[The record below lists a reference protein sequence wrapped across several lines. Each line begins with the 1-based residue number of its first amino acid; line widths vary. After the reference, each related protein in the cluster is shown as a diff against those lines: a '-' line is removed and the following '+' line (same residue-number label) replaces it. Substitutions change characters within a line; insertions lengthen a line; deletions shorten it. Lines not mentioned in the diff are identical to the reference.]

1 MAKFKLAFGIH
12 NHQPVG
18 NFDAVFDDAHRNA
31 YAPFLKMVE
40 TFPSLS
46 IALHQ
51 SGILWDWQLKNYP
64 EYFEAVNRLLEKGR
78 LELMTGGFYEPIL
91 TSIPERDARGQ
102 IKMLS
107 EYIKKH
113 FEVTPNGLWLT
124 ERIWEPH
131 LPRVLAEAGVK
142 YLPIDDT
149 HFIYAGLE
157 QRQLTGPF
165 VTENEG
171 RTVVLLPIQ
180 KRLRYLIPF
189 GSVEEVIAELK
200 NQAEDNPEGLA
211 VYADDGEKFGVWP
224 DTHKHCFEDG
234 WLYKFFEEV
243 EKNSDW
249 LEIVPLGKA
258 AEMKPAGRAYL
269 PTASYAEMLHWA
281 LPTDASLEYENFIN
295 WLKEQGQET
304 RYGRFVRGGHWRGFL
319 TKYEESNLM
328 HKKMLAVSDKLAAF
342 EEKNPTKTD
351 LAATAREKLY
361 AGQCNCPYWH
371 GVFGGL
377 YLAHIRRAIYSHL
390 IEADFELRNLNH
402 DTGLKI
408 KTRDYDADGSE
419 EVIVTNDTYSAVFK
433 PRRGGVLLD
442 LSLNKYHFCL
452 SDTMTRRIEG
462 YHKKLSL
469 AVKKSDEKKDK
480 TASIHDQILTKE
492 VGLAKY
498 LIKDWYLKRG
508 FIDHFFSDG
517 VDFEAFSSGHYGEDG
532 DFILEPFT
540 YEIDSAKRQVTMTR
554 DGHLW
559 RYGGPV
565 PVRLVKKFAFDVK
578 SNKIDIT
585 YEISRPAPDRITV
598 KFGVE
603 SNFNFQAGHA
613 EDRFVLVDNRRP
625 ENYYLDAYNSHEQ
638 IQSIALVDQYL
649 NLAVTLDSERPTAV
663 WQMPIFT
670 VSISESG
677 FEKVYQG
684 TTLVN
689 VYEITLSQE
698 PFVIKM
704 TLSAGSLEEVFK
716 NNPTLTAVNS

>member
-18 NFDAVFDDAHRNA
+18 NFDSVFDDAHRNA
-31 YAPFLKMVE
+31 YAPFLKMIE

-46 IALHQ
+46 ITLHQ
-51 SGILWDWQLKNYP
+51 SGILWDWQKNNYP
-64 EYFEAVNRLLEKGR
+64 EYFEMVTRLLEKGR

-102 IKMLS
+102 IKMLN
-107 EYIKKH
+107 EYINKN

-131 LPRVLAEAGVK
+131 LPKVLAEAGVK

-149 HFIYAGLE
+149 HFIYAGFE

-200 NQAEDNPEGLA
+200 EQAEDNPEGLA

-258 AEMKPAGRAYL
+258 AEMKPVGRAYL

-281 LPTDASLEYENFIN
+281 LPTDAFLEYENFIN

-342 EEKNPTKTD
+342 EEKNPGKTD
-351 LAATAREKLY
+351 PAAVAREKLY

-377 YLAHIRRAIYSHL
+377 YLAHIRQAIYSHL
-390 IEADFELRNLNH
+390 IEADHELRRLNRE
-402 DTGLKI
+402 TGLKI
-408 KTRDYDADGSE
+408 ETRDYDADGAE
-419 EVIVTNDTYSAVFK
+419 EIIVTNDDYTAVFK
-433 PRRGGVLLD
+433 PRRGGILLD
-442 LSLNKYHFCL
+442 LSLNKHHFCL

-462 YHKKLSL
+462 YHKKLSK
-469 AVKKSDEKKDK
+469 AVKKSDGKNDK

-492 VGLAKY
+492 DGLAKY
-498 LIKDWYLKRG
+498 LIKDWYLKRS

-517 VDFEAFSSGHYGEDG
+517 VDFEAFSSSHYGEDG

-540 YEIDSAKRQVTMTR
+540 YEIDRAERQVTMTR

-559 RYGGPV
+559 QYGGPI
-565 PVRLVKKFAFDVK
+565 PVRLVKKFAFDEK

-585 YEISRPAPDRITV
+585 YEISRPEPGQIGV

-603 SNFNFQAGHA
+603 NNFNFQAGHN

-625 ENYYLDAYNSHEQ
+625 ENYYLDAYASHEQ
-638 IQSIALVDQYL
+638 VHNLAMVDQYL
-649 NLAVTLDSERPTAV
+649 NLAVALSSERPAAV

-704 TLSAGSLEEVFK
+704 VLSAGSLDEVFK